1 MPFFRGT
8 KRLASMVSLVI
19 LSSLLFAACD
29 SSPSI
34 LDPKGTVAHQ
44 ESDLFWIMLGLS
56 TFVFVAVEGWLIFA
70 IVRYRSRPNT
80 PEPRQIHGNNTVE
93 LIWTIAPAIV
103 LFILLAFTIKTMFAL
118 AEPSASNTIEVQAI
132 GHQWWWEF
140 RYVNY
145 GLNGNN
151 TSITTADS
159 LYVPPNTNV
168 HVDLISDNVI
178 HSFWIPAL
186 TGKTDVIPGH
196 TNTLW
201 FSADTPGVY
210 RGECAEYCGTQH
222 AHMDFDVVVFNTGDQ
237 FNTWVSGQQALAAT
251 PAGGSLAAQGEA
263 IFKGAGGCTGCHGIV
278 GVDIANWNATTTTFG
293 IPVSSLKGPN
303 LTHFGARHLIA
314 GGILATTNSGLGANW
329 SNDPACQIVNNQV
342 RDPANCGLYQWLMD
356 PQGVKPGND
365 MIIGQL
371 TPAQVNQLIAY
382 LESLQ

>member
-8 KRLASMVSLVI
+8 KRLAPMVSLVI

-44 ESDLFWIMLGLS
+44 ESDLFWIMLFLA
-56 TFVFVAVEGWLIFA
+56 TLVFVAVEFWLIFA
-70 IVRYRSRPNT
+70 IVRYRARPNA

-118 AEPSASNTIEVQAI
+118 AEPSAPNTLEVKAI

-140 RYVNY
+140 QYPQYN
-145 GLNGNN
+145 
-151 TSITTADS
+151 ITTADS
-159 LYVPPNTNV
+159 LYVPENTVV

-201 FSADTPGVY
+201 FSGDTPGIY

-222 AHMDFDVVVFNTGDQ
+222 AHMDFDVVVFNGSSQ
-237 FNTWVSGQQALAAT
+237 FTTWVSGQQALAAT
-251 PAGGSLAAQGEA
+251 PTGGSLAAQGEA

-278 GVDIANWNATTTTFG
+278 GVDIANWTSTNTTFG

-314 GGILATTNSGLGANW
+314 GGILATTNSGPGANW

-342 RDPANCGLYQWLMD
+342 RDPANCGLYQWLLN

-365 MIIGQL
+365 MVISQL
-371 TPAQVNQLIAY
+371 TPAQVNQLVAY